1 MTTTDRTTSLQALR
15 LPDGFTDVF
24 TSRLVELDGL
34 RLHAVTGGD
43 GPPLLLVGGWPQT
56 WYAWR
61 KVMPALARTHTVVAV
76 DQRGAGLSDK
86 PDDGYDA
93 GTLAA
98 DLVALMT
105 ALGHDRFDV
114 VGHDIG
120 TWTAYALAADHPGR
134 VGRLAVVEAVIP
146 GVVPSPPAFSPAAVN
161 QKLWQFGF
169 NRLTDLNEDLVR
181 GRERLFFGWQFAT
194 KAATPTT
201 IPAYAVDVY
210 VDAITADPRA
220 LRASFA
226 YYRALDETIAQN
238 ERRRTTRLTLPVL
251 AVGGALWSGA
261 GAPQTMRLVADDVT
275 GVVLDDCGHYPAE
288 EQPARF
294 TEILADFLDGT
305 PAAVLPASPSLDR
318 VGDDSPCERYDT
330 KS

>member
-1 MTTTDRTTSLQALR
+1 MGRVAGVTTLSSLR
-15 LPDGFTDVF
+15 LPDGFLDVF
-24 TSRLVELDGL
+24 TSRLVEVNGL

-43 GPPLLLVGGWPQT
+43 GPALLLIGGWPQT

-61 KVMPALARTHTVVAV
+61 EVMPALARRHTVVAV
-76 DQRGAGLSDK
+76 DSRGAGLSDK

-98 DLVALMT
+98 DLVALMD

-120 TWTAYALAADHPGR
+120 TWTGYALAADHPER
-134 VGRLAVVEAVIP
+134 VGRLAIVEALIP
-146 GVVPSPPAFSPAAVN
+146 GLTPSPPFFGPDAAN
-161 QKLWQFGF
+161 LKLWQFGF
-169 NRLTDLNEDLVR
+169 NRLTGLNEELVR
-181 GRERLFFGWQFAT
+181 GREQLFFGWQFAT
-194 KAATPTT
+194 KAATPTA

-238 ERRRTTRLTLPVL
+238 ERRGKTRLTLPVL
-251 AVGGALWSGA
+251 GLGGALWSGA
-261 GAPQTMRLVADDVT
+261 NAAQTMRLAADDVT
-275 GVVLDDCGHYPAE
+275 EVVLDDCGHYPAE

-294 TEILADFLDGT
+294 VEILEDFL
-305 PAAVLPASPSLDR
+305 AANL
-318 VGDDSPCERYDT
+318 
-330 KS
+330 

>member
-1 MTTTDRTTSLQALR
+1 MTTLSSLR
-15 LPDGFTDVF
+15 LPDGFLDVF
-24 TSRLVELDGL
+24 TSRLVEVNGL

-43 GPPLLLVGGWPQT
+43 GPALLLIGGWPQT

-61 KVMPALARTHTVVAV
+61 EVMPALARRHTVVAV
-76 DQRGAGLSDK
+76 DSRGAGLSDK

-93 GTLAA
+93 GTLAN

-120 TWTAYALAADHPGR
+120 TWTGYALAADHPER
-134 VGRLAVVEAVIP
+134 VGRLAVVEALIP
-146 GVVPSPPAFSPAAVN
+146 GLTPSPPFFGPDAAN
-161 QKLWQFGF
+161 LKLWQFGF
-169 NRLTDLNEDLVR
+169 NRLTDLNEELVR
-181 GRERLFFGWQFAT
+181 GREQLFFGWQFAT
-194 KAATPTT
+194 KAATPTA

-220 LRASFA
+220 LRSSFA

-238 ERRRTTRLTLPVL
+238 ERRGKTRLTLPVL
-251 AVGGALWSGA
+251 GLGGALWSGVNA
-261 GAPQTMRLVADDVT
+261 AQTMRLATDDVT
-275 GVVLDDCGHYPAE
+275 EVVLDDCGHYPAE

-294 TEILADFLDGT
+294 VEILEDFL
-305 PAAVLPASPSLDR
+305 AANR
-318 VGDDSPCERYDT
+318 
-330 KS
+330 

>member
-1 MTTTDRTTSLQALR
+1 MGMVPGMTTLRSLR
-15 LPDGFTDVF
+15 LPDRFTDVF
-24 TSRLVELDGL
+24 TSRLVEVDGL
-34 RLHAVTGGD
+34 RLHAVTGGH
-43 GPPLLLVGGWPQT
+43 GPALLLVGGWPQT

-61 KVMPALARTHTVVAV
+61 EVMPALAREHTVVAV
-76 DQRGAGLSDK
+76 DSRGAGLSDK

-98 DLVALMT
+98 DLVALMS

-120 TWTAYALAADHPGR
+120 TWTAYALAADHPER

-146 GVVPSPPAFSPAAVN
+146 GLTPSPPAFGPAGLN

-169 NRLTDLNEDLVR
+169 NRLTDLNEELVR
-181 GRERLFFGWQFAT
+181 GRERIFFGWQFAT

-210 VDAITADPRA
+210 VNAITADPRA
-220 LRASFA
+220 LGASFA

-238 ERRRTTRLTLPVL
+238 ERRARTRLTLPVL

-261 GAPQTMRLVADDVT
+261 NAAQTMRLAADAVT
-275 GVVLDDCGHYPAE
+275 EVVLDDCGHYPAE

-294 TEILADFLDGT
+294 VEVLAAFLRGEAT
-305 PAAVLPASPSLDR
+305 AGVP
-318 VGDDSPCERYDT
+318 DS
-330 KS
+330 

>member
-1 MTTTDRTTSLQALR
+1 MTTLSSLR
-15 LPDGFTDVF
+15 LPDGFLDVF
-24 TSRLVELDGL
+24 TSRFVEVNGL

-43 GPPLLLVGGWPQT
+43 GPALLLIGGWPQT

-61 KVMPALARTHTVVAV
+61 EVMPALARRHTVVAV
-76 DQRGAGLSDK
+76 DSRGAGLSDK

-114 VGHDIG
+114 AGHDIG
-120 TWTAYALAADHPGR
+120 TWTAYALAADHPER
-134 VGRLAVVEAVIP
+134 VGRLAILEALIP
-146 GVVPSPPAFSPAAVN
+146 GLTPSPPFFGPAAAN
-161 QKLWQFGF
+161 LKLWQFGF
-169 NRLTDLNEDLVR
+169 NRLTDLNEELVR
-181 GRERLFFGWQFAT
+181 GREQLFFGWQFAT
-194 KAATPTT
+194 KAATPTA

-238 ERRRTTRLTLPVL
+238 EQRGKTRLTLPVL
-251 AVGGALWSGA
+251 GLGGALWSGA
-261 GAPQTMRLVADDVT
+261 NAAQTMRLAADDVT
-275 GVVLDDCGHYPAE
+275 EAVLDDCGHYPAE

-294 TEILADFLDGT
+294 VEILENFLAAD
-305 PAAVLPASPSLDR
+305 R
-318 VGDDSPCERYDT
+318 
-330 KS
+330 

>member
-1 MTTTDRTTSLQALR
+1 MTRLRSLR
-15 LPDGFTDVF
+15 LPDGFLDVF
-24 TSRLVELDGL
+24 TSRLVEVNGL

-43 GPPLLLVGGWPQT
+43 GPALLLIGGWPQT

-61 KVMPALARTHTVVAV
+61 EVMPALARHHTVVAV
-76 DQRGAGLSDK
+76 DSRGAGLSDK

-93 GTLAA
+93 GALAN

-105 ALGHDRFDV
+105 ELGHDRFDV
-114 VGHDIG
+114 AGHDIG
-120 TWTAYALAADHPGR
+120 TWTAYALAADHPER
-134 VGRLAVVEAVIP
+134 VGRLAIIEAVIP
-146 GVVPSPPAFSPAAVN
+146 GLTPSPPLFGPAAAN
-161 QKLWQFGF
+161 LKLWQFGF
-169 NRLTDLNEDLVR
+169 NRLTDLNEELVR

-194 KAATPTT
+194 KAATPAA

-238 ERRRTTRLTLPVL
+238 EQRSKTRLTLPVL

-261 GAPQTMRLVADDVT
+261 SAAQTMRLAADDVT
-275 GVVLDDCGHYPAE
+275 EVALDDCGHYPAE
-288 EQPARF
+288 EQPTRF
-294 TEILADFLDGT
+294 VEILEDFL
-305 PAAVLPASPSLDR
+305 AANR
-318 VGDDSPCERYDT
+318 
-330 KS
+330 

>member
-1 MTTTDRTTSLQALR
+1 MGMVAGMTSLSSLR
-15 LPDGFTDVF
+15 LPDGFLDVF
-24 TSRLVELDGL
+24 TSRLVEVNGL

-43 GPPLLLVGGWPQT
+43 GPALLLIGGWPQT

-61 KVMPALARTHTVVAV
+61 EVMPALARQHTVVAV
-76 DQRGAGLSDK
+76 DSRGAGLSDK

-93 GTLAA
+93 GTLSA
-98 DLVALMT
+98 DLVALMA

-120 TWTAYALAADHPGR
+120 TWTGYALAADHPER
-134 VGRLAVVEAVIP
+134 VGRLAILEAVIP
-146 GVVPSPPAFSPAAVN
+146 GLTPSPPFFGPAAVN
-161 QKLWQFGF
+161 LKLWQFGF
-169 NRLTDLNEDLVR
+169 NRLTDLNEELVR

-194 KAATPTT
+194 KAATRTA

-238 ERRRTTRLTLPVL
+238 EQRSKTRLTLPVL
-251 AVGGALWSGA
+251 ALGGALWGGA
-261 GAPQTMRLVADDVT
+261 NAVQTMRLAADDVT

-294 TEILADFLDGT
+294 VEILEDFLV
-305 PAAVLPASPSLDR
+305 ANR
-318 VGDDSPCERYDT
+318 
-330 KS
+330 

>member
-1 MTTTDRTTSLQALR
+1 MTNLSSLR
-15 LPDGFTDVF
+15 LPDGFLDVF
-24 TSRLVELDGL
+24 TSRHVEANGL

-43 GPPLLLVGGWPQT
+43 GPALLLIGGWPQT

-61 KVMPALARTHTVVAV
+61 EVMPALARRHTVVAV
-76 DQRGAGLSDK
+76 DSRGAGLSDK

-93 GTLAA
+93 GTLAN
-98 DLVALMT
+98 DLVALTT

-120 TWTAYALAADHPGR
+120 TWTAYALASDHPER
-134 VGRLAVVEAVIP
+134 VGRLAIVEAVIP
-146 GVVPSPPAFSPAAVN
+146 GLTPSPPFFGPAAAN
-161 QKLWQFGF
+161 QRLWQFGF
-169 NRLTDLNEDLVR
+169 NRLTDLNEELVR

-194 KAATPTT
+194 KAATPDA
-201 IPAYAVDVY
+201 IPAYAVDAY

-238 ERRRTTRLTLPVL
+238 ERRGRTRLPLPVL

-261 GAPQTMRLVADDVT
+261 SAAQTMRLAADDVT
-275 GVVLDDCGHYPAE
+275 GVVLDNCGHYPAE

-294 TEILADFLDGT
+294 AEILEDFL
-305 PAAVLPASPSLDR
+305 AAKR
-318 VGDDSPCERYDT
+318 
-330 KS
+330 

>member
-1 MTTTDRTTSLQALR
+1 MRKVTGMTSCTDRSKMTTSLSSLR

-61 KVMPALARTHTVVAV
+61 EVMPALAREHTVVAV
-76 DQRGAGLSDK
+76 DSRGAGLSDK

-98 DLVALMT
+98 DLVALMA

-114 VGHDIG
+114 AGHDIG
-120 TWTAYALAADHPGR
+120 MWTGYALAADHPER
-134 VGRLAVVEAVIP
+134 VGRLAVVDAIIP
-146 GVVPSPPAFSPAAVN
+146 GLTPTPSVFGPAAVN
-161 QKLWQFGF
+161 QRLWHFGF

-181 GRERLFFGWQFAT
+181 GRERLFFGYQFAK
-194 KAATPTT
+194 KAATPDA

-210 VDAITADPRA
+210 VDAIVADPRG
-220 LRASFA
+220 LRASFG

-238 ERRRTTRLTLPVL
+238 EQRKKTRLTLPVL
-251 AVGGALWSGA
+251 AIGGAQYSGA
-261 GAPQTMRLVADDVT
+261 LVAGTMRLAADDVT
-275 GVVLDDCGHYPAE
+275 EVILENCGHYAAE

-294 TEILADFLDGT
+294 AEILQDFLDGT
-305 PAAVLPASPSLDR
+305 PVAGVPH
-318 VGDDSPCERYDT
+318 G
-330 KS
+330 

>member
-1 MTTTDRTTSLQALR
+1 MTNLSSLR
-15 LPDGFTDVF
+15 LPDGFLDLF
-24 TSRLVELDGL
+24 TSRFVEANGV

-43 GPPLLLVGGWPQT
+43 GPALLLVGGWPQT

-61 KVMPALARTHTVVAV
+61 EVMPALAREHTVVAV
-76 DQRGAGLSDK
+76 DSRGSGLSDK

-98 DLVALMT
+98 DLVALMA

-120 TWTAYALAADHPGR
+120 TWTGYALAADHPER

-146 GVVPSPPAFSPAAVN
+146 GLTPSPPFFGPAELN
-161 QKLWQFGF
+161 LKLWQFGF
-169 NRLTDLNEDLVR
+169 NRLTDLNEELVR

-194 KAATPTT
+194 KAATRTA
-201 IPAYAVDVY
+201 IPAHAVDVY

-238 ERRRTTRLTLPVL
+238 EQRGTTRLTLPVL

-261 GAPQTMRLVADDVT
+261 NAAQTMRLAADDVT
-275 GVVLDDCGHYPAE
+275 EVVLDDCGHYPAE

-294 TEILADFLDGT
+294 VDILEDFL
-305 PAAVLPASPSLDR
+305 AVDL
-318 VGDDSPCERYDT
+318 
-330 KS
+330 

>member
-1 MTTTDRTTSLQALR
+1 MMSAADGTTSLSSLR

-24 TSRLVELDGL
+24 TSRLVEVNGL
-34 RLHAVTGGD
+34 RLHAVAGGD
-43 GPPLLLVGGWPQT
+43 GPALLLIGGWPQT

-61 KVMPALARTHTVVAV
+61 EVMPALARRHTVVAV
-76 DQRGAGLSDK
+76 DSRGAGLSDK

-98 DLVALMT
+98 DLVALMA

-120 TWTAYALAADHPGR
+120 TWTGYALAADHPER
-134 VGRLAVVEAVIP
+134 VGRLAILEAVIP
-146 GVVPSPPAFSPAAVN
+146 GLTPSPPFFGPAAAN
-161 QKLWQFGF
+161 LKLWQFGF

-181 GRERLFFGWQFAT
+181 GRERLFFGYQFAK
-194 KAATPTT
+194 KAATPDA

-238 ERRRTTRLTLPVL
+238 EQRSKTRLTLPVL
-251 AVGGALWSGA
+251 ALGGALWSGA
-261 GAPQTMRLVADDVT
+261 SAAQTMRLAADDVT

-288 EQPARF
+288 EQPTRF
-294 TEILADFLDGT
+294 VEILENFLV
-305 PAAVLPASPSLDR
+305 ANR
-318 VGDDSPCERYDT
+318 
-330 KS
+330 

>member
-1 MTTTDRTTSLQALR
+1 MCMVAGMTSLSSLR
-15 LPDGFTDVF
+15 LPDGFLDVF
-24 TSRLVELDGL
+24 TSRLVEVNGL

-43 GPPLLLVGGWPQT
+43 GPALLLVGGWPQT

-61 KVMPALARTHTVVAV
+61 EVMPALARQHTVVAV
-76 DQRGAGLSDK
+76 DSRGAGLSGK

-98 DLVALMT
+98 DLVALLA

-120 TWTAYALAADHPGR
+120 TWTGYALAADHPER
-134 VGRLAVVEAVIP
+134 VGRLAVLEAVIP
-146 GVVPSPPAFSPAAVN
+146 GLTPSPPFFGPAAVN
-161 QKLWQFGF
+161 LKLWQFGF
-169 NRLTDLNEDLVR
+169 NRLTDLNEELVR

-194 KAATPTT
+194 KAATRTA

-210 VDAITADPRA
+210 VDAIASDPRA

-238 ERRRTTRLTLPVL
+238 EQRSKTRLTLPVL

-261 GAPQTMRLVADDVT
+261 NAAQTMRLAADDVT

-294 TEILADFLDGT
+294 VEILEGFLV
-305 PAAVLPASPSLDR
+305 ANR
-318 VGDDSPCERYDT
+318 
-330 KS
+330 

>member
-1 MTTTDRTTSLQALR
+1 MTSLSSLR
-15 LPDGFTDVF
+15 LPDGFLDVF
-24 TSRLVELDGL
+24 TSRHVEVNGL

-43 GPPLLLVGGWPQT
+43 GPALLLIGGWPQT

-61 KVMPALARTHTVVAV
+61 EVMPALARRHTVVAV
-76 DQRGAGLSDK
+76 DSRGAGLSDK

-105 ALGHDRFDV
+105 ALGHDRFDA

-120 TWTAYALAADHPGR
+120 MWTAYALAADHPDR
-134 VGRLAVVEAVIP
+134 VGRLAILEAVIP
-146 GVVPSPPAFSPAAVN
+146 GLTPSPPFFGPAAAN
-161 QKLWQFGF
+161 LKLWQFGF
-169 NRLTDLNEDLVR
+169 NRLTDLNEGLVQ

-194 KAATPTT
+194 KAATPTA

-238 ERRRTTRLTLPVL
+238 EQRGKTRLTLPVL
-251 AVGGALWSGA
+251 ALGGALWSGA
-261 GAPQTMRLVADDVT
+261 SAAQTMRLAADDVT
-275 GVVLDDCGHYPAE
+275 EVVLDDCGHYPAE

-294 TEILADFLDGT
+294 AEILEDFL
-305 PAAVLPASPSLDR
+305 AANR
-318 VGDDSPCERYDT
+318 
-330 KS
+330 

>member
-1 MTTTDRTTSLQALR
+1 MSAVDGTASLRALR
-15 LPDGFTDVF
+15 LPDGFTDTF
-24 TSRLVELDGL
+24 TSRLVEVNGL

-43 GPPLLLVGGWPQT
+43 GPALLLIGGWPQT

-61 KVMPALARTHTVVAV
+61 EVMPELARRHTVVAV
-76 DQRGAGLSDK
+76 DSRGAGLSDK

-98 DLVALMT
+98 DLVALMA

-120 TWTAYALAADHPGR
+120 TWTAYALAADHPER
-134 VGRLAVVEAVIP
+134 VGRLAILEAVIP
-146 GVVPSPPAFSPAAVN
+146 GLTPSPPFFAPAAAN
-161 QKLWQFGF
+161 LKLWQFGF
-169 NRLTDLNEDLVR
+169 NRLTDLNEELVR

-194 KAATPTT
+194 KAATPTA

-238 ERRRTTRLTLPVL
+238 EQRSKTRLTLPVL
-251 AVGGALWSGA
+251 ALGGALWSGA
-261 GAPQTMRLVADDVT
+261 NAAQTMRLAADDVT
-275 GVVLDDCGHYPAE
+275 EVVLDDCGHYPAE

-294 TEILADFLDGT
+294 AEILEDFL
-305 PAAVLPASPSLDR
+305 AANR
-318 VGDDSPCERYDT
+318 
-330 KS
+330 

>member
-1 MTTTDRTTSLQALR
+1 MGMVASMTSLSSLR
-15 LPDGFTDVF
+15 LPDGFLDVF
-24 TSRLVELDGL
+24 TSRLVEVNGL

-43 GPPLLLVGGWPQT
+43 GPALLLIGGWPQT

-61 KVMPALARTHTVVAV
+61 EVMPALARRHTVVAV
-76 DQRGAGLSDK
+76 DSRGAGLSGK

-98 DLVALMT
+98 DLVALMA

-120 TWTAYALAADHPGR
+120 TWTAYALAADHPER
-134 VGRLAVVEAVIP
+134 VGRLAILEAVIP
-146 GVVPSPPAFSPAAVN
+146 GLTPSPPFFGPAAAN
-161 QKLWQFGF
+161 LKLWQFGF
-169 NRLTDLNEDLVR
+169 NRLTDLNEELVR

-194 KAATPTT
+194 KAATPTA

-238 ERRRTTRLTLPVL
+238 EQRSKTRLTLPVL
-251 AVGGALWSGA
+251 ALGGALWSGDNA
-261 GAPQTMRLVADDVT
+261 AQTMRLAADDVT
-275 GVVLDDCGHYPAE
+275 GIVLDDCGHYPAE

-294 TEILADFLDGT
+294 VEILEDFL
-305 PAAVLPASPSLDR
+305 AANR
-318 VGDDSPCERYDT
+318 
-330 KS
+330 

>member
-1 MTTTDRTTSLQALR
+1 MSSLR

-34 RLHAVTGGD
+34 RLHAVTGGS
-43 GPPLLLVGGWPQT
+43 GPALLLVGGWPQT

-61 KVMPALARTHTVVAV
+61 EVMPALARDHSVVAV
-76 DQRGAGLSDK
+76 DSRGAGLSDK

-98 DLVALMT
+98 DLVTLMA

-120 TWTAYALAADHPGR
+120 TWTSYALAADHPER
-134 VGRLAVVEAVIP
+134 VRRLAVVEAMIP
-146 GVVPSPPAFSPAAVN
+146 GLTPSPPVFSPAAVN

-169 NRLTDLNEDLVR
+169 NRLTGLNEELVR

-194 KAATPTT
+194 KAATPTA
-201 IPAYAVDVY
+201 IPEYAVDVY
-210 VDAITADPRA
+210 VEAIASDPRA
-220 LRASFA
+220 LRASFE

-238 ERRRTTRLTLPVL
+238 ERRAETRLTLPVL

-261 GAPQTMRLVADDVT
+261 YAAQTMRLAADDVT
-275 GVVLDDCGHYPAE
+275 EVVLDGCGHYPAE

-294 TEILADFLDGT
+294 IEVLRDFLGGR
-305 PAAVLPASPSLDR
+305 PSGVSLAAA
-318 VGDDSPCERYDT
+318 GG
-330 KS
+330 

>member
-1 MTTTDRTTSLQALR
+1 MTTLSSLR
-15 LPDGFTDVF
+15 LPDGFLDVF
-24 TSRLVELDGL
+24 TSRLVEVNGL

-43 GPPLLLVGGWPQT
+43 GPALLLIGGWPQT

-61 KVMPALARTHTVVAV
+61 QVMPALARRHTVVAV
-76 DQRGAGLSDK
+76 DSRGAGLSDK

-93 GTLAA
+93 GTLSA
-98 DLVALMT
+98 DLVALMG

-120 TWTAYALAADHPGR
+120 TWTGYALATDHPEQ
-134 VGRLAVVEAVIP
+134 VGRLAILEAVIP
-146 GVVPSPPAFSPAAVN
+146 GLTPSPPFFGPAAVN
-161 QKLWQFGF
+161 LKLWQFGF
-169 NRLTDLNEDLVR
+169 NRLTDLNEELVR

-194 KAATPTT
+194 KAATQTA

-210 VDAITADPRA
+210 VDAIAADPRA

-238 ERRRTTRLTLPVL
+238 EQRSKTRLTLPVL
-251 AVGGALWSGA
+251 ALGGALWSGA
-261 GAPQTMRLVADDVT
+261 NVAQTMRLAADDVT

-294 TEILADFLDGT
+294 VEILEDFLV
-305 PAAVLPASPSLDR
+305 ANR
-318 VGDDSPCERYDT
+318 
-330 KS
+330 

>member
-1 MTTTDRTTSLQALR
+1 MTSLSSLR
-15 LPDGFTDVF
+15 LPDGFLDVF
-24 TSRLVELDGL
+24 TSRLVEVNGL

-43 GPPLLLVGGWPQT
+43 GPALLLIGGWPQT

-61 KVMPALARTHTVVAV
+61 EVMPALARQHTVVAV
-76 DQRGAGLSDK
+76 DSRGAGLSDK

-93 GTLAA
+93 GTLSA
-98 DLVALMT
+98 DLVALMA

-120 TWTAYALAADHPGR
+120 TWTGYALAADRPER
-134 VGRLAVVEAVIP
+134 VGRLAILEAVIP
-146 GVVPSPPAFSPAAVN
+146 GLTPSPPFFGPAAVN
-161 QKLWQFGF
+161 LKLWQFGF
-169 NRLTDLNEDLVR
+169 NRLTDLNEELVR
-181 GRERLFFGWQFAT
+181 GRERLFFGYQFAK
-194 KAATPTT
+194 KAATPDA

-238 ERRRTTRLTLPVL
+238 EQRSKTRLTLPVL
-251 AVGGALWSGA
+251 ALGGALWSGA
-261 GAPQTMRLVADDVT
+261 NAAQTMRLAADDVT

-294 TEILADFLDGT
+294 VEILEDFLV
-305 PAAVLPASPSLDR
+305 ANR
-318 VGDDSPCERYDT
+318 
-330 KS
+330 

>member
-1 MTTTDRTTSLQALR
+1 MMSTADGTTSLSSLR

-24 TSRLVELDGL
+24 TSRLVEVNGL
-34 RLHAVTGGD
+34 RLHAVTGGG
-43 GPPLLLVGGWPQT
+43 GPALLLIGGWPQT

-61 KVMPALARTHTVVAV
+61 EVMPALARRHTVVAV
-76 DQRGAGLSDK
+76 DSRGAGLSDK

-98 DLVALMT
+98 DLVALMA

-120 TWTAYALAADHPGR
+120 TWTGYALAADHPER
-134 VGRLAVVEAVIP
+134 VGRLAILEAVIP
-146 GVVPSPPAFSPAAVN
+146 GLTPSPPFFGPAAAN
-161 QKLWQFGF
+161 QRLWQFGF
-169 NRLTDLNEDLVR
+169 NRLTDLNEELVR
-181 GRERLFFGWQFAT
+181 GRERLFFGHQFAK
-194 KAATPTT
+194 KAATPDA

-210 VDAITADPRA
+210 VDAITTDPRA

-238 ERRRTTRLTLPVL
+238 EQRKKTRLTLPVL
-251 AVGGALWSGA
+251 ALGGALWSGA
-261 GAPQTMRLVADDVT
+261 NAAQTMRLAADDVT

-294 TEILADFLDGT
+294 VEILEDFLV
-305 PAAVLPASPSLDR
+305 ANR
-318 VGDDSPCERYDT
+318 
-330 KS
+330 

>member
-1 MTTTDRTTSLQALR
+1 MTTLSSLR
-15 LPDGFTDVF
+15 LPDGFLDVF
-24 TSRLVELDGL
+24 TSRLVEVNGL

-43 GPPLLLVGGWPQT
+43 GPALLLIGGWPQT

-61 KVMPALARTHTVVAV
+61 EVMPALARRHTVVAV
-76 DQRGAGLSDK
+76 DSRGAGLSDK

-98 DLVALMT
+98 DLVALMA

-120 TWTAYALAADHPGR
+120 TWTGYALAADHPER
-134 VGRLAVVEAVIP
+134 VGRLAIVEALIP
-146 GVVPSPPAFSPAAVN
+146 GLTPSPPFFGPAAVN
-161 QKLWQFGF
+161 LKLWQFGF
-169 NRLTDLNEDLVR
+169 NRLTDLNEELVR

-194 KAATPTT
+194 KAATRTA
-201 IPAYAVDVY
+201 IPEYAVDVY
-210 VDAITADPRA
+210 VDALTMDPRA

-238 ERRRTTRLTLPVL
+238 EQRGKSRLTLPVL

-261 GAPQTMRLVADDVT
+261 GAAQTMRLAADDVT
-275 GVVLDDCGHYPAE
+275 EVVLDDCGHYPAE

-294 TEILADFLDGT
+294 VEVLEDFL
-305 PAAVLPASPSLDR
+305 VVNR
-318 VGDDSPCERYDT
+318 
-330 KS
+330 

>member
-1 MTTTDRTTSLQALR
+1 MTSCTDRSMMSTADGTTSLSLLR

-24 TSRLVELDGL
+24 TSRLVEVNGL

-43 GPPLLLVGGWPQT
+43 GPALLLIGGWPQT

-61 KVMPALARTHTVVAV
+61 EVMPALARRHTVVAV
-76 DQRGAGLSDK
+76 DSRGAGLSDK

-93 GTLAA
+93 GTLSA
-98 DLVALMT
+98 DLVALMA

-120 TWTAYALAADHPGR
+120 TWTGYALAADHPER
-134 VGRLAVVEAVIP
+134 VGRLAILEAVIP
-146 GVVPSPPAFSPAAVN
+146 GLTPSPPFFGPAAVN
-161 QKLWQFGF
+161 LKLWQFGF
-169 NRLTDLNEDLVR
+169 NRLTDLNEELVR

-194 KAATPTT
+194 RAATQTA

-238 ERRRTTRLTLPVL
+238 EQRRETRLTLPVL
-251 AVGGALWSGA
+251 ALGGALWSGA
-261 GAPQTMRLVADDVT
+261 NVAQTMRLAADDVT

-288 EQPARF
+288 EQPTRF
-294 TEILADFLDGT
+294 VEILEDFLV
-305 PAAVLPASPSLDR
+305 ANR
-318 VGDDSPCERYDT
+318 
-330 KS
+330 

>member
-1 MTTTDRTTSLQALR
+1 MMSAADSTTSLSSLR

-24 TSRLVELDGL
+24 TSLLVEVNGL

-43 GPPLLLVGGWPQT
+43 GPALLLIGGWPQT

-61 KVMPALARTHTVVAV
+61 EVMPALARQHTVVAV
-76 DQRGAGLSDK
+76 DSRGAGLSDK

-93 GTLAA
+93 GTLSA
-98 DLVALMT
+98 DLVALMA

-120 TWTAYALAADHPGR
+120 TWTGYALAADRPER
-134 VGRLAVVEAVIP
+134 VDRLAILEAVIP
-146 GVVPSPPAFSPAAVN
+146 GLTPSPPFFGPAAAN
-161 QKLWQFGF
+161 LKLWQFGF
-169 NRLTDLNEDLVR
+169 NRLTDLNEELVR
-181 GRERLFFGWQFAT
+181 GRERLFFGYQFAK
-194 KAATPTT
+194 KAATPDA

-238 ERRRTTRLTLPVL
+238 EQRKKTRLTLPVL
-251 AVGGALWSGA
+251 ALGGALWSGA
-261 GAPQTMRLVADDVT
+261 NAAQTMRLAADDVT

-294 TEILADFLDGT
+294 VEILEDFLV
-305 PAAVLPASPSLDR
+305 ANR
-318 VGDDSPCERYDT
+318 
-330 KS
+330 

>member
-1 MTTTDRTTSLQALR
+1 MTSLRSLR
-15 LPDGFTDVF
+15 LPAGFLDVF
-24 TSRLVELDGL
+24 TSRLVEVNGL

-43 GPPLLLVGGWPQT
+43 GPALLLIGGWPQT

-61 KVMPALARTHTVVAV
+61 EVMPALARRHTVVAV
-76 DQRGAGLSDK
+76 DSRGAGLSDK

-98 DLVALMT
+98 DLVALMAT
-105 ALGHDRFDV
+105 LGHDRFDV

-120 TWTAYALAADHPGR
+120 TWTGYALAADHPER
-134 VGRLAVVEAVIP
+134 VGRLAILEAVIP
-146 GVVPSPPAFSPAAVN
+146 GLTPSPPFFGPAAVN
-161 QKLWQFGF
+161 LKLWQFGF
-169 NRLTDLNEDLVR
+169 NRLTDLNEELVR
-181 GRERLFFGWQFAT
+181 GRERLFFGYQFAK
-194 KAATPTT
+194 KAATPDA

-210 VDAITADPRA
+210 VDAIAADPRA

-238 ERRRTTRLTLPVL
+238 ERRSKTRLTLPVL

-261 GAPQTMRLVADDVT
+261 NATQTMRLAADDVT

-294 TEILADFLDGT
+294 VEILEDFL
-305 PAAVLPASPSLDR
+305 AANR
-318 VGDDSPCERYDT
+318 
-330 KS
+330 

>member
-1 MTTTDRTTSLQALR
+1 MTTLSSLR
-15 LPDGFTDVF
+15 LPAGFTDVF

-76 DQRGAGLSDK
+76 DPRGSGLSDK
-86 PDDGYDA
+86 PDAGYDA

-98 DLVALMT
+98 DLVALMA

-120 TWTAYALAADHPGR
+120 MWTGYALAADHPGR
-134 VGRLAVVEAVIP
+134 VGRLAVVDAIIP
-146 GVVPSPPAFSPAAVN
+146 GLTPTPSFFSPAAVS
-161 QKLWQFGF
+161 QRLWHFGF
-169 NRLTDLNEDLVR
+169 NRLDDLNEELVR
-181 GRERLFFGWQFAT
+181 GRERLFFGYQFAK
-194 KAATPTT
+194 KAATPTS
-201 IPAYAVDVY
+201 IPGYAVDVY
-210 VDAITADPRA
+210 VEAIVADPRG
-220 LRASFA
+220 LRASFG

-238 ERRRTTRLTLPVL
+238 AQRAKTRLTLPVL
-251 AVGGALWSGA
+251 AIGGALYSGA
-261 GAPQTMRLVADDVT
+261 LVAQTMRLAADDVT
-275 GVVLDDCGHYPAE
+275 EVIIDDCGHYAAE

-294 TEILADFLDGT
+294 TEALEGFLGGR
-305 PAAVLPASPSLDR
+305 PAAGGPHA
-318 VGDDSPCERYDT
+318 
-330 KS
+330 

>member
-1 MTTTDRTTSLQALR
+1 MCMVAGMTSLSSLR
-15 LPDGFTDVF
+15 LPDGFLDVF
-24 TSRLVELDGL
+24 TSRLVEVNGL

-43 GPPLLLVGGWPQT
+43 GPALLLVGGWPQT

-61 KVMPALARTHTVVAV
+61 EVMPALARRHTVVAV
-76 DQRGAGLSDK
+76 DSRGAGLSDK

-93 GTLAA
+93 GTLSA
-98 DLVALMT
+98 DLVALMA

-120 TWTAYALAADHPGR
+120 TWTGYALAADHPER
-134 VGRLAVVEAVIP
+134 VGRLAILEAVIP
-146 GVVPSPPAFSPAAVN
+146 GLTPSPPFFGPAAVN
-161 QKLWQFGF
+161 LKLWQFGF
-169 NRLTDLNEDLVR
+169 NRLTDLNEELVR

-194 KAATPTT
+194 KAATRTA

-238 ERRRTTRLTLPVL
+238 EQRSKTRLTLPVL

-261 GAPQTMRLVADDVT
+261 NAAQTMRLAADDVT

-294 TEILADFLDGT
+294 VEILEDFL
-305 PAAVLPASPSLDR
+305 AANR
-318 VGDDSPCERYDT
+318 
-330 KS
+330 

>member
-1 MTTTDRTTSLQALR
+1 MGMVAAMTNLSSLR
-15 LPDGFTDVF
+15 LPDGFLDVF
-24 TSRLVELDGL
+24 TSRLVEVNGL

-43 GPPLLLVGGWPQT
+43 GPALLLIGGWPQT

-61 KVMPALARTHTVVAV
+61 EVMPALARRHTVVAV
-76 DQRGAGLSDK
+76 DSRGAGLSDK

-98 DLVALMT
+98 DLVALMA

-120 TWTAYALAADHPGR
+120 TWTGYALAADHPER
-134 VGRLAVVEAVIP
+134 VGRLAIVEAVIP
-146 GVVPSPPAFSPAAVN
+146 GLTPSPPFFGPAAAN
-161 QKLWQFGF
+161 QRLWQFGF
-169 NRLTDLNEDLVR
+169 NRLDDLNEELVR
-181 GRERLFFGWQFAT
+181 GREQLFFGWQFAT
-194 KAATPTT
+194 KAATPTA

-238 ERRRTTRLTLPVL
+238 EQRGKTRLTLPVL
-251 AVGGALWSGA
+251 GVGGALWSGENA
-261 GAPQTMRLVADDVT
+261 AQTMRLAADDVT

-288 EQPARF
+288 EQPTRF
-294 TEILADFLDGT
+294 VEILENFLAG
-305 PAAVLPASPSLDR
+305 DR
-318 VGDDSPCERYDT
+318 
-330 KS
+330 

>member
-1 MTTTDRTTSLQALR
+1 MGMVTGMTSLRSLR
-15 LPDGFTDVF
+15 LPDGFLDVF
-24 TSRLVELDGL
+24 TSRLVEVNGL

-43 GPPLLLVGGWPQT
+43 GPALLLIGGWPQT

-61 KVMPALARTHTVVAV
+61 EVMPALARRHTVVAV
-76 DQRGAGLSDK
+76 DSRGAGLSDK

-98 DLVALMT
+98 DLVALMA

-120 TWTAYALAADHPGR
+120 TWTGYALAADHPER
-134 VGRLAVVEAVIP
+134 VGRLAVLEAVIP
-146 GVVPSPPAFSPAAVN
+146 GLTPSPPFFGPAAVN
-161 QKLWQFGF
+161 LKLWQFGF
-169 NRLTDLNEDLVR
+169 NRLTDLNEELVR

-194 KAATPTT
+194 KAATPTA

-238 ERRRTTRLTLPVL
+238 EQRGRTRLTLPVL
-251 AVGGALWSGA
+251 ALGGALWSGA
-261 GAPQTMRLVADDVT
+261 NAAQTMRLAADDVT

-288 EQPARF
+288 EQPTRF
-294 TEILADFLDGT
+294 VEILEDFL
-305 PAAVLPASPSLDR
+305 AANR
-318 VGDDSPCERYDT
+318 
-330 KS
+330 

>member
-1 MTTTDRTTSLQALR
+1 MCTVLGMTSCTDRSKMSTADGTTSLSALR

-24 TSRLVELDGL
+24 TSRLVEVNGL

-43 GPPLLLVGGWPQT
+43 GPALLLIGGWPQT

-61 KVMPALARTHTVVAV
+61 EVMPALARRHTVVAV
-76 DQRGAGLSDK
+76 DSRGAGLSDK
-86 PDDGYDA
+86 PDDGYDS

-98 DLVALMT
+98 DLVALMA
-105 ALGHDRFDV
+105 ALGHDRFDL

-120 TWTAYALAADHPGR
+120 TWTAYALAADHPER
-134 VGRLAVVEAVIP
+134 VGRLAIVEAVIP
-146 GVVPSPPAFSPAAVN
+146 GLTPSPPFFGPAAAN
-161 QKLWQFGF
+161 QRLWQFGF
-169 NRLTDLNEDLVR
+169 NRLTDLNEELVR

-194 KAATPTT
+194 KAGRPTA

-238 ERRRTTRLTLPVL
+238 EQRSRTRLTLPVL
-251 AVGGALWSGA
+251 ALGGALWSGA
-261 GAPQTMRLVADDVT
+261 NAAQTMRLAADDVT
-275 GVVLDDCGHYPAE
+275 EVVLDDCGHYPAE
-288 EQPARF
+288 EQPTRF
-294 TEILADFLDGT
+294 SDILEDFL
-305 PAAVLPASPSLDR
+305 SINR
-318 VGDDSPCERYDT
+318 
-330 KS
+330 

>member
-1 MTTTDRTTSLQALR
+1 MTSLSALR
-15 LPDGFTDVF
+15 LPDGFPDVF
-24 TSRLVELDGL
+24 TSRLVEVNGL

-43 GPPLLLVGGWPQT
+43 GPALLLIGGWPQT

-61 KVMPALARTHTVVAV
+61 EVMPALARRHTVVAV
-76 DQRGAGLSDK
+76 DSRGAGLSDK

-98 DLVALMT
+98 DLVALMA

-120 TWTAYALAADHPGR
+120 TWTGYALAADHPDR
-134 VGRLAVVEAVIP
+134 VGRLAVLEAMIP
-146 GVVPSPPAFSPAAVN
+146 GLTPSPPFFGPAAAN
-161 QKLWQFGF
+161 LKLWQFGF
-169 NRLTDLNEDLVR
+169 NRLTDLNEELVR

-194 KAATPTT
+194 KAATPTA
-201 IPAYAVDVY
+201 IPPYAVDVY

-238 ERRRTTRLTLPVL
+238 ERRGTTRLTLPVL
-251 AVGGALWSGA
+251 GLGGALWSGESA
-261 GAPQTMRLVADDVT
+261 AQTMRLAADDVT

-288 EQPARF
+288 EQPARVA
-294 TEILADFLDGT
+294 EILEDFLT
-305 PAAVLPASPSLDR
+305 ADR
-318 VGDDSPCERYDT
+318 
-330 KS
+330 

>member
-1 MTTTDRTTSLQALR
+1 MTNLSSLP
-15 LPDGFTDVF
+15 LPDGFLDVF
-24 TSRLVELDGL
+24 TSRIVEVNGL
-34 RLHAVTGGD
+34 RLHAVTGGA
-43 GPPLLLVGGWPQT
+43 GPALLLIGGWPQT

-61 KVMPALARTHTVVAV
+61 EVMPALARRHTVVAV
-76 DQRGAGLSDK
+76 DSRGAGLSDK

-98 DLVALMT
+98 DLVALMA

-120 TWTAYALAADHPGR
+120 TWTAYALAADHPER
-134 VGRLAVVEAVIP
+134 VDRLAILEAVIP
-146 GVVPSPPAFSPAAVN
+146 GLTPSPPLFGPAAAN
-161 QKLWQFGF
+161 LKLWQFGF
-169 NRLTDLNEDLVR
+169 NRLTDLNEELVR
-181 GRERLFFGWQFAT
+181 GQERLFFGWQFAT
-194 KAATPTT
+194 KAATRTA

-238 ERRRTTRLTLPVL
+238 EQRGKTRLTLPVL
-251 AVGGALWSGA
+251 ALGGALWSGA
-261 GAPQTMRLVADDVT
+261 NAAQTMRLAADDVT
-275 GVVLDDCGHYPAE
+275 EVVLDGCGHYPAE

-294 TEILADFLDGT
+294 VEILEDFLV
-305 PAAVLPASPSLDR
+305 ADR
-318 VGDDSPCERYDT
+318 
-330 KS
+330 